1 MGSINLKIS
10 VCTINSKKSK
20 LLIIILYK
28 RLNII
33 IIKLFYKTFITN
45 IEQHIQHIIER
56 KSKLS
61 CCWNSYNE
69 YIILKLLI
77 SRGYKSFSYVVRIK

>member
-10 VCTINSKKSK
+10 VCTVNSKKSK

-33 IIKLFYKTFITN
+33 IIKLLNFYKQYRTTY
-45 IEQHIQHIIER
+45 
-56 KSKLS
+56 KT
-61 CCWNSYNE
+61 YN
-69 YIILKLLI
+69 KT
-77 SRGYKSFSYVVRIK
+77 